1 MNSGPRL
8 YRRGIAMLIA
18 SAFFLSTAGIALR
31 LVEQADGWQI
41 LFYRAV
47 SMSLTI
53 FLFLIY
59 QKGTAVLDEFRG
71 LGWNDALLALFLGTG
86 FVAYVFALLFNT
98 IANALFIFSSAP
110 FVAALLGWVVLG
122 ERVALRT
129 WVCIAGAMAGLAIMV
144 ASGLAAG
151 RYLGNLV
158 ALWIPVS
165 YAAGIILVRRSER
178 QDMLSALCL
187 AGLVAAAL
195 SAIFVRDFSLPTLD
209 LGISLYLGVFQ
220 VGAGFGLMVLG
231 ARYTPA
237 AQVGLLAL
245 VEPILAPVWVWLGVG
260 EVPAIATILGGS
272 IILLCITTDGILNI
286 VRPGPP
292 VEAGG
297 RSGNSG

>member
-1 MNSGPRL
+1 MKSSPRL

-41 LFYRAV
+41 LFYRAL

-53 FLFLIY
+53 FLFLAY

-71 LGWNDALLALFLGTG
+71 LGWNDALPALFLVTG

-129 WVCIAGAMAGLAIMV
+129 WVCIAGAMVGLAIMV

-151 RYLGNLV
+151 RYLGNLI

-165 YAAGIILVRRSER
+165 YAAAIILVRRSDR

-195 SAIFVRDFSLPTLD
+195 SAIFVRDFSLSSLD

-231 ARYTPA
+231 TRYIPA

-260 EVPAIATILGGS
+260 EVPALATILGGS
-272 IILLCITTDGILNI
+272 IIFLAITTDGILNI
-286 VRPGPP
+286 VKPNPP
-292 VEAGG
+292 ADAGG
-297 RSGNSG
+297 SSGTGG